1 MLVQILFCK
10 LVRSFSTYSFEFSN
24 CARTAMIAVVW
35 VLLVGKVCWSIMR
48 VVRLVYLLVRER
60 VVGLVRWCFERR
72 RADLES
78 GSQVVLY

>member
-1 MLVQILFCK
+1 
-10 LVRSFSTYSFEFSN
+10 
-24 CARTAMIAVVW
+24 MIAVVW
-35 VLLVGKVCWSIMR
+35 VLLVGKVCWRIML
-48 VVRLVYLLVRER
+48 VVRLLYLLVRGR